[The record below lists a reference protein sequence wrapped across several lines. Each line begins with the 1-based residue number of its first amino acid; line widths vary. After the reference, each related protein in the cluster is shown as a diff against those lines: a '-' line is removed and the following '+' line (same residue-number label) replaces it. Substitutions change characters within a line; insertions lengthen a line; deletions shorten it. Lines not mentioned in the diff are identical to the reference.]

1 MAAQRPT
8 VVRKVILV
16 SGLLVFSVW
25 TVFPLLWML
34 QVSLKPDDE
43 IYGTATLVPH
53 SLTFKQYAS
62 LFTTTNFVTYFFNSL
77 KVSVL
82 ATVCAML
89 IGVLAA
95 YAISRLKF
103 AGRKVM
109 ANVAVVTYL
118 IPASLLFIPLFQVA
132 STLGLTDK
140 TLGLVPI
147 YLIFS
152 VPFCTWLC
160 IAHMESIPKE
170 LEEAAYID
178 GCTKLQSLVRIM
190 LPLLGPALAVV
201 ALFAFTNA
209 WNEFLYALI
218 LITTDTS
225 QTIPVGLS
233 RFVIGDVYVWGPLMA
248 CAVLATAVP
257 VLIYLLAQRWVV
269 AGLTAGATKG

>member
-1 MAAQRPT
+1 MAAARPT
-8 VVRKVILV
+8 RLRKAILV
-16 SGLLVFSVW
+16 VGLTVFTTW
-25 TVFPLLWML
+25 TVFPLLWMI
-34 QVSLKPDDE
+34 QISLKPDVE
-43 IYGTATLVPH
+43 IYGTPAIVPH
-53 SLTFKQYAS
+53 SVTLTQYAS
-62 LFTTTNFVTYFFNSL
+62 LFTTTNFVDYFLNSL

-82 ATVCAML
+82 TTICAMVV
-89 IGVLAA
+89 GVLAA

-103 AGRKVM
+103 GGRTVM
-109 ANVAVVTYL
+109 ANIAVTTYL
-118 IPASLLFIPLFQVA
+118 VPASLLFIPLFQVA
-132 STLGLTDK
+132 AALRLTDK

-170 LEEAAYID
+170 LEEASYID
-178 GCTKLQSLVRIM
+178 GCSKFQSLLRIM

-248 CAVLATAVP
+248 AAVLATAVP